1 MSRFS
6 MKSESRRGFSRRELL
21 RALGISASFAPL
33 LPLLN
38 ASAQTQGSSGP
49 KRLLLLYSP
58 DGIPAADW
66 NDSLNW
72 RPAGGETDFTF
83 HELHSPLEPYKHQ
96 VVVPWG
102 MTMTVAGAGE
112 AHAHGMAG
120 TWTACELKGPGNG
133 ADFDGGNGN
142 RTGWGSG
149 PSVDQIIAQSY
160 GENLP
165 YQVAPTDP
173 TQQTRFR
180 TLELGVQSGSPSSLN
195 RMIYRGD
202 DEPLNPEDDPNRAF
216 NTIFEG
222 VSPGS
227 QEPQVDSEAQRRYAE
242 DLALLNIDRAS
253 LNRIRSKVGSLDYD
267 KIDRHLESLVELE
280 QSLNVPTAVVSESC
294 TVPSDAGS
302 PGSSFPDQVRS
313 MMDIIAAT
321 FACDLTRVMSLQMS
335 HGFSDIR
342 HGDWAPGAGNTGH
355 HTYAHNGN
363 DDTVAQTQIDKWYAS
378 QVAYLVGL
386 LDSIPEG
393 EGTVL
398 DNTLICWGR
407 ELGNTAHQFYDYPG
421 IMIGGGNLGLAT
433 GRNLNV
439 SGSHHVQWLVS
450 IANLMGLSTSTIG
463 NIRPDSGPLP
473 GLV

>member
-1 MSRFS
+1 
-6 MKSESRRGFSRRELL
+6 MKSRYLKPEARRGFSRRELL
-21 RALGISASFAPL
+21 RALGISAGFAPL

-38 ASAQTQGSSGP
+38 ASAQSEPKGP

-72 RPAGGETDFTF
+72 RPTGSETDFTF
-83 HELHSPLEPYKHQ
+83 HELHSPLDPYKSK

-102 MTMTVAGAGE
+102 MTMTVGGAGE

-120 TWTACELKGPGNG
+120 MWTACELKGPGNG

-149 PSVDQIIAQSY
+149 PSIDQIVAQAF

-165 YQVAPTDP
+165 YQVSPSDAAQP
-173 TQQTRFR
+173 TRFR
-180 TLELGVQSGSPSSLN
+180 SLELGAQSGNPTSLN
-195 RMIYRGD
+195 RMIYRGE
-202 DEPLNPEDDPNRAF
+202 DEPLSPEDDPRRAF
-216 NTIFEG
+216 DTIFQG
-222 VSPGS
+222 VSPS
-227 QEPQVDSEAQRRYAE
+227 TEMPEVDAEAARIYAE
-242 DLALLNIDRAS
+242 ETALLNIDRAS
-253 LNRIRSKVGSLDYD
+253 LHRIRSKVGRLDYD
-267 KIDRHLESLVELE
+267 KIDRHLESLLELE
-280 QSLNVPTAVVSESC
+280 QTLNAPTAVVTDSC
-294 TVPSDAGS
+294 TLPATASGS
-302 PGSSFPDQVRS
+302 GGSFPDQVRA
-313 MMDIIAAT
+313 MMDIIAST

-335 HGFSDIR
+335 HGFSDIA
-342 HGDWAPGAGNTGH
+342 HGAWAPGAGSTGH
-355 HTYAHNGN
+355 HTYAHNGV
-363 DDTVAQTQIDKWYAS
+363 DDTGAQTQIDKWYAS

-393 EGTVL
+393 EGSVL

-421 IMIGGGNLGLAT
+421 ILIGGGNLGLAT
-433 GRNLNV
+433 GRNLDV

-450 IANLMGLSTSTIG
+450 IANLMGVETHSIG
-463 NIRPDSGPLP
+463 NLRPDSGPLS
-473 GLV
+473 GLI

>member
-1 MSRFS
+1 MTLRRFQ
-6 MKSESRRGFSRRELL
+6 KAFTKGKGVHRRDLL
-21 RALGISASFAPL
+21 TALGLSVGLAPL

-38 ASAQTQGSSGP
+38 ASAQSTTGGAP

-72 RPAGGETDFTF
+72 RPTGSETDFTF
-83 HELHSPLEPYKHQ
+83 HELHSPLQPYRSK

-120 TWTACELKGPGNG
+120 CWSASRLKGPGNG

-149 PSVDQIIAQSY
+149 ATIDQILAQNY
-160 GENLP
+160 GPDMP
-165 YQVAPTDP
+165 YQVSPTDP
-173 TQQTRFR
+173 AQQTRFR
-180 TLELGVQSGSPSSLN
+180 SLELGVDSGNPTSLN

-202 DEPLNPEDDPNRAF
+202 DQPLNPEDDPASAF
-216 NTIFEG
+216 DTIFEG
-222 VSPGS
+222 VSPGG
-227 QEPQVDSEAQRRYAE
+227 QEPTVDPAQERRKAE
-242 DLALLNIDRAS
+242 ELALLNLDRAS
-253 LNRIRSKVGSLDYD
+253 LNKIRSKVGSLDYD
-267 KIDRHLESLVELE
+267 KIDRHLESLLELE
-280 QSLNVPTAVVSESC
+280 QSLNVPVAQPTDNCSIPAVSQ
-294 TVPSDAGS
+294 GN
-302 PGSSFPDQVRS
+302 FPTEVKA
-313 MMDIIAAT
+313 MMDIIAST
-321 FACDLTRVMSLQMS
+321 FACDLTRIMSLQMS
-335 HGFSDIR
+335 HGFSNIA
-342 HGDWAPGAGNTGH
+342 HGNWAPGAGSTGH

-363 DDTVAQTQIDKWYAS
+363 DDTVAQTQIDKWYCS
-378 QVAYLVGL
+378 QVAYLVDL

-393 EGTVL
+393 EGTLL

-421 IMIGGGNLGLAT
+421 IMIGGAGGALTT

-439 SGSHHVQWLVS
+439 TGSGHVQWLVS
-450 IANLMGLSTSTIG
+450 ILNLMGLATSSVG
-463 NIRPDSGPLP
+463 NIEPDSGPLP